1 MRRDYFERRLCF
13 PPIVMKLED
22 RVGLITAGG
31 SGIGRATCV
40 LASKEGATVVVT
52 ISMTELAWKLSK

>member
-1 MRRDYFERRLCF
+1 
-13 PPIVMKLED
+13 MKLED